1 MPAIDPHDLLRT
13 SEKLI
18 TQYGRGRPLG
28 THIRRSVSTIYYALF
43 HSIAASN
50 ANMLAGNP
58 GTNRHSS
65 EAWTQVYRAM
75 NHGIVRKRCESKKEI
90 LKFPME
96 IRFIASYFC
105 FFQGLRELA
114 DYNPDF
120 THPAFSFT
128 VSNVK
133 FWIRV
138 MNAVTRNFARLEH
151 NNPSALTEFAVYLLF
166 NKRRD

>member
-18 TQYGRGRPLG
+18 APDGPGRPLG

-43 HSIAASN
+43 HRIAASN

-58 GTNRHSS
+58 GTNRYSS
-65 EAWTQVYRAM
+65 EAWAQVYRAM
-75 NHGIVRKRCESKKEI
+75 NHGTARRRCESPTEI
-90 LKFPME
+90 ARFPGD
-96 IRFIASYFC
+96 IRHIANHFC
-105 FFQGLRELA
+105 FFQGIREQA
-114 DYNPDF
+114 DYNPDL
-120 THPAFSFT
+120 THPRFSFT
-128 VSNVK
+128 VSNVE

-138 MNAVTRNFARLEH
+138 VTASIRNFGQLERD
-151 NNPSALTEFAVYLLF
+151 NPRALSEFAVYLLF